1 MENILYIPSN
11 PNNLFSL
18 GRWDTAGGQYTGGG
32 GAIILIT
39 KDGKSIACCKIS
51 NNLYRMKLTIRKP
64 GSLIAKSMTV
74 TPQSYLTSE
83 PAQSWETWHKH
94 FGHISYSGLQKLL
107 NLKLVNWFNVDT
119 WTPKLDCIPCTEAKQ
134 TVEPFN
140 ESSEWKTEPGELTH
154 IDMWGKY
161 HISSINGNQYY
172 VIFVDDCGQFTS
184 LDFTKLKEQA
194 IQSVKKLCYMP

>member
-1 MENILYIPSN
+1 MVKVESIHNSHKYLLQLENILYIPSN

-18 GRWDTAGGQYTGGG
+18 GRWDTAGGRYTGGG

-39 KDGKSIACCKIS
+39 KDGKSITHCKKIS

-64 GSLIAKSMTV
+64 GSLTMKSMTV

-107 NLKLVNWFNVDT
+107 NLKLVN
-119 WTPKLDCIPCTEAKQ
+119 
-134 TVEPFN
+134 
-140 ESSEWKTEPGELTH
+140 
-154 IDMWGKY
+154 
-161 HISSINGNQYY
+161 
-172 VIFVDDCGQFTS
+172 
-184 LDFTKLKEQA
+184 
-194 IQSVKKLCYMP
+194 

>member
-107 NLKLVNWFNVDT
+107 NLKLVN
-119 WTPKLDCIPCTEAKQ
+119 
-134 TVEPFN
+134 
-140 ESSEWKTEPGELTH
+140 
-154 IDMWGKY
+154 
-161 HISSINGNQYY
+161 
-172 VIFVDDCGQFTS
+172 
-184 LDFTKLKEQA
+184 
-194 IQSVKKLCYMP
+194 